1 MQQYRQAY
9 GANFDDRLLRQLG
22 IEQRIVQ
29 QMIDEELQLAEADR
43 LGIRASDEEVR
54 ARIMSFPAFQENGQF
69 VGDQRYRQVLQSANP
84 PLRASDFEE
93 SLRRQI
99 VGEKLQ
105 RAISG
110 WVTVSDTEVDDEFRR
125 RNEKVKLAVVSFP
138 ADRFREGLAATDAE
152 LSAHFD
158 AHKAEYRVMEKR
170 KIRFALIDTN
180 ALREQTQVP
189 AGDVKRHYDENV
201 TQYSSPEQV
210 RASHI
215 LFKTEGKDDAAV
227 KKQAEE
233 MLAKVKGG
241 ADFAQLA
248 TKFSEDEVSA
258 K

>member
-1 MQQYRQAY
+1 MGRRGAVASAKAGCKAWHNGGFQALPGARPPSADKVLPMTMLDRMRRHKNWLKWSLAIVVIAFVWLYIPSFMDNPAGAGNRDVVATVDGREITVARFRRAYQQQMQQYRQAY

-43 LGIRASDEEVR
+43 LGIKASDEEVR

-110 WVTVSDTEVDDEFRR
+110 W
-125 RNEKVKLAVVSFP
+125 
-138 ADRFREGLAATDAE
+138 
-152 LSAHFD
+152 
-158 AHKAEYRVMEKR
+158 
-170 KIRFALIDTN
+170 
-180 ALREQTQVP
+180 
-189 AGDVKRHYDENV
+189 
-201 TQYSSPEQV
+201 
-210 RASHI
+210 
-215 LFKTEGKDDAAV
+215 
-227 KKQAEE
+227 
-233 MLAKVKGG
+233 
-241 ADFAQLA
+241 
-248 TKFSEDEVSA
+248 
-258 K
+258 